1 MSYDI
6 GMDSSDWDIRYGT
19 SELVWSKGPN
29 LFLPPLVEHL
39 PSGRALDLACGEGR
53 NAIWLAQNG
62 WEVTAVDFS
71 PVGIEKARRV
81 AGDTPVEWV
90 VGDVTTWT
98 SENRFDLVIIFYL
111 HLRQAEFAEMMK
123 RASAAL
129 DVGGT
134 LFGVGHGLR
143 NLEDGYGGPPNAE
156 ILWSVERIKPLIA
169 DLTIIELGERDRYV
183 ADADATAI
191 DLVVHATKPGNR

>member
-1 MSYDI
+1 VSYDI

-29 LFLPPLVEHL
+29 LFLPPLVEQL
-39 PSGRALDLACGEGR
+39 APGRALDLACGEGR

-62 WEVTAVDFS
+62 WKVTAVDYS
-71 PVGIEKARRV
+71 PVGIDKARQI

-98 SENRFDLVIIFYL
+98 PEQRFDLVIIFYL
-111 HLRQAEFAEMMK
+111 HLPQAEFAEMMK
-123 RASAAL
+123 HATAAL

-143 NLEDGYGGPPNAE
+143 NIEDGYGGPPDAE